1 MNESNGGRSIK
12 SSFSG
17 LSVRL
22 AKTQGGRKTMRAA
35 SIIYGNCYVCKI

>member
-1 MNESNGGRSIK
+1 MNKSNGGRSIK

-22 AKTQGGRKTMRAA
+22 EKLKVVEKRCGQHYIWQLLRL
-35 SIIYGNCYVCKI
+35 